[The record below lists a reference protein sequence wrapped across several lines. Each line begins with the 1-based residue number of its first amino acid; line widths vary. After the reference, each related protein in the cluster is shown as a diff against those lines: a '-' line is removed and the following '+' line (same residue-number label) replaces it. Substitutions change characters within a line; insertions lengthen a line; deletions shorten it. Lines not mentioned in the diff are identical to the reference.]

1 MKDSYD
7 ALKTEGR
14 NPRTLNIDR
23 MSTVDMV
30 KTVNAEYRAV
40 EDAVDLVAEDIAA
53 AVDLISDARSA
64 GHHLIYVGAGTSG
77 RLGVVDA
84 SECPPTFGVDPSLVR
99 GVIAG
104 GRDAMFRSSEGTED
118 SPEEGEAAI
127 SAEGIEPGDVVVGLS
142 ASGRAPF
149 VLGALKRAKEL
160 GARTVGVSCN
170 PGSLIEE
177 AADLHVSPYVGPEVI
192 SGSTRMKA
200 GSAQKLIL
208 NIFSTCAMIKTG
220 RVRSN
225 LMINVRPSN
234 EKLVER
240 AVRII
245 IELAGC
251 TREEAEEALREGG
264 DVPSALV
271 LIESRK
277 K

>member
-53 AVDLISDARSA
+53 AVDLISDALSA

-127 SAEGIEPGDVVVGLS
+127 SAEGIEPGDAIIGLHKWETLS
-142 ASGRAPF
+142 MENVMYVLTRDDLASFSPLKFLVIRNRN
-149 VLGALKRAKEL
+149 VLY
-160 GARTVGVSCN
+160 
-170 PGSLIEE
+170 GSMTL
-177 AADLHVSPYVGPEVI
+177 
-192 SGSTRMKA
+192 TK
-200 GSAQKLIL
+200 
-208 NIFSTCAMIKTG
+208 
-220 RVRSN
+220 SN
-225 LMINVRPSN
+225 NNNNVASY
-234 EKLVER
+234 
-240 AVRII
+240 
-245 IELAGC
+245 
-251 TREEAEEALREGG
+251 
-264 DVPSALV
+264 
-271 LIESRK
+271 
-277 K
+277 